1 MNKSPPASGGLFYF
15 GQIAFHE
22 DKQGTISRYM
32 RKVRFL
38 GDFRKAV
45 KPLLISEPEAGDPDD
60 PRPTI
65 KKGRLAQTIPY
76 RWQKKEEVA

>member
-1 MNKSPPASGGLFYF
+1 MD
-15 GQIAFHE
+15 QIAFHAT
-22 DKQGTISRYM
+22 KPGTISRYM

-38 GDFRKAV
+38 GDFWKAV
-45 KPLLISEPEAGDPDD
+45 KPLLTSEPEAGDPDD

-76 RWQKKEEVA
+76 RWQKKEKVA

>member
-1 MNKSPPASGGLFYF
+1 
-15 GQIAFHE
+15 
-22 DKQGTISRYM
+22 M

-38 GDFRKAV
+38 GDFW
-45 KPLLISEPEAGDPDD
+45 KPLKPLPASEPEAGDPDD
-60 PRPTI
+60 PHPTI